1 MTESMPMARPGWFG
15 WRGALRVWER
25 SWKVHRFYWRSDV
38 VGSVIQPLL
47 YMMGMG
53 IGVGALVDA
62 RGTENLGGA
71 SYLAFVAPAIVA
83 AAAMNVGAQE
93 SVWPMMDG
101 FKWSNGFRAMCATP
115 LTAAEVAGGMVLWHL
130 TKMVITCGGVGLVLI
145 AIPTTRTW
153 GVLLAVPAGML
164 TGLAYAMVIT
174 AWTATRES
182 DTSFPLILRFIIL
195 PTFLF
200 AGVFFPLSELPAA
213 MGVVAW
219 AVPLWHGVELTRG
232 AVIGGLGAPRAV
244 AHLTILLVWITA
256 GVLLSRWTFTR
267 RLTP

>member
-1 MTESMPMARPGWFG
+1 MTEVAV
-15 WRGALRVWER
+15 RGAVRVWER
-25 SWKVHRFYWRSDV
+25 SWKIHKFYWRSDV
-38 VGSVIQPLL
+38 VGSIIQPLL
-47 YMMGMG
+47 YLMGMG

-62 RGTENLGGA
+62 RNADALGGL

-101 FKWSNGFRAMCATP
+101 FKWSNAYRAMCATP
-115 LTAAEVAGGMVLWHL
+115 LRASDVAAGMLLWHL
-130 TKMVITCGGVGLVLI
+130 TKAAIATSGVGLVLL
-145 AIPTTRTW
+145 ALPATRGW
-153 GVLLAVPAGML
+153 GVLAAVPAGML
-164 TGLAYAMVIT
+164 TGLAYAMPIT

-200 AGVFFPLSELPAA
+200 AGVFFPVSQLPAA
-213 MGVVAW
+213 IGVIAW
-219 AVPLWHGVELTRG
+219 ALPLWHGVELSRG
-232 AVIGGLGAPRAV
+232 AVTGGLEASRALV
-244 AHLTILLVWITA
+244 HIAILLAWVTA
-256 GVLLSRWTFTR
+256 GLLAARWTFTK